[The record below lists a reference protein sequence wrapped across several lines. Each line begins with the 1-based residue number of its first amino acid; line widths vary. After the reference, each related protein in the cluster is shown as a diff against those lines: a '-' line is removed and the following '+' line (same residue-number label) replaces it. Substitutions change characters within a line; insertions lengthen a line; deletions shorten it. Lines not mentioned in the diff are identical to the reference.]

1 MEITFDSKSVTK
13 YVLVAAVLIILLVIP
28 LTGNRFIMATSY
40 TILIFIALAE
50 AYNILG
56 GYGGYVNF
64 GYSAFYGLGG
74 YITAIL
80 STQLGVSPLLMV
92 PVAGVAVGVISAI
105 LGVPLLRLKGVYFAI
120 GMITVNFIFLCLVL
134 LFPKITMA
142 GKGIVLPPPP
152 PLQVFFYLAAAVA
165 VVTTLAAHRIANSSI
180 GLALRG
186 IREDEEVAE
195 VVGVN
200 LTKYKVLGFVAST
213 IPAAVVGGITA
224 AYLTYID
231 PAVMFDIGFSVKV
244 ILMARLGGLGT
255 IAGPLIG
262 ALLIQA
268 ISYALRY
275 TLGGVLHKIVWGALL
290 SATIILLPGGVIK
303 FIRSLL
309 VKRSAMNTRISQ

>member
-1 MEITFDSKSVTK
+1 MEITFDRESVIRFT
-13 YVLVAAVLIILLVIP
+13 LAAAAILILFIIP
-28 LTGNRFIMATSY
+28 STGNRFIMATSY
-40 TILIFIALAE
+40 TILIFITLAE

-80 STQLGVSPLLMV
+80 STHWRVPPLLMV
-92 PVAGVAVGVISAI
+92 PIAGLAAGVISAI

-152 PLQVFFYLAAAVA
+152 PLQIFCYLASIVA
-165 VVTTLAAHRIANSSI
+165 VITTLAAYKIANSSM
-180 GLALRG
+180 GLALRS

-200 LTKYKVLGFVAST
+200 LTKYKVLGFMAST

-255 IAGPLIG
+255 IAGPLLG
-262 ALLIQA
+262 ALVIQA

-303 FIRSLL
+303 YLRSLL
-309 VKRSAMNTRISQ
+309 VRRGAMNARMS

>member
-1 MEITFDSKSVTK
+1 MIKDITFSKK
-13 YVLVAAVLIILLVIP
+13 NARLLVLAAAAILTLIIIP
-28 LTGNRFIMATSY
+28 LTGNKFIMATTY
-40 TILIFIALAE
+40 TILTFMTLAQ

-80 STQLGVSPLLMV
+80 STQWRVSPLLMV
-92 PVAGVAVGVISAI
+92 PIAGLAVGAISGI

-134 LFPKITMA
+134 LFPKITRA
-142 GKGIVLPPPP
+142 GLGIVLPPPP
-152 PLQVFFYLAAAVA
+152 PLQVFCYLAAAVA
-165 VVTTLAAHRIANSSI
+165 VVTTLAAYKIANSSF
-180 GLALRG
+180 GLALRS

-231 PAVMFDIGFSVKV
+231 PETMFNIGFSVKV

-255 IAGPLIG
+255 IAGPLVG
-262 ALLIQA
+262 ALVIQA

-290 SATIILLPGGVIK
+290 SGTIILLPGGVIK
-303 FIRSLL
+303 YVRSVL
-309 VKRSAMNTRISQ
+309 VRRSTLS

>member
-1 MEITFDSKSVTK
+1 MVEITFNRESVK
-13 YVLVAAVLIILLVIP
+13 LFVLAAAAIAVLIVIP
-28 LTGNRFIMATSY
+28 LTGNRFVMATSY
-40 TILIFIALAE
+40 TILIFITLAE

-92 PVAGVAVGVISAI
+92 PIAGLAVGVISAI

-152 PLQVFFYLAAAVA
+152 PLQVFCYLAAVVA
-165 VVTTLAAHRIANSSI
+165 VGTTLAAYKIANSSM
-180 GLALRG
+180 GLALRS
-186 IREDEEVAE
+186 IRGDEEVAE

-213 IPAAVVGGITA
+213 IPAAFVGGITA

-255 IAGPLIG
+255 IAGPLLG
-262 ALLIQA
+262 ALMIQG

-275 TLGGVLHKIVWGALL
+275 TLGGVLHKIIWGALL

-303 FIRSLL
+303 YIKGIL
-309 VKRSAMNTRISQ
+309 VRRSAIT

>member
-1 MEITFDSKSVTK
+1 VIKDITFSKK
-13 YVLVAAVLIILLVIP
+13 DAKLLVLAAAAIIILIIIP
-28 LTGNRFIMATSY
+28 LTGNRFIMATTY
-40 TILIFIALAE
+40 TILIFMTLAQ

-80 STQLGVSPLLMV
+80 STQWRVSPLLMV
-92 PVAGVAVGVISAI
+92 PIAGLAVGAISAI

-134 LFPKITMA
+134 LFPKITRA
-142 GKGIVLPPPP
+142 GLGIVLPPPP
-152 PLQVFFYLAAAVA
+152 PLQVFCYLTAAVA
-165 VVTTLAAHRIANSSI
+165 VITTLAAHRIANSSM
-180 GLALRG
+180 GLALRS

-231 PAVMFDIGFSVKV
+231 PDTMFNIGFSVKV

-255 IAGPLIG
+255 IAGPLVG
-262 ALLIQA
+262 ALVIQA

-303 FIRSLL
+303 YVRSVL
-309 VKRSAMNTRISQ
+309 VRRSTLS

>member
-1 MEITFDSKSVTK
+1 MIKDITFSKK
-13 YVLVAAVLIILLVIP
+13 DAKLLVLAAAAILTLIIIP
-28 LTGNRFIMATSY
+28 LTGNRFIMATTY
-40 TILIFIALAE
+40 TILIFMTLAQ

-80 STQLGVSPLLMV
+80 STQWRVSPLLMV
-92 PVAGVAVGVISAI
+92 PIAGLAVGAISAI
-105 LGVPLLRLKGVYFAI
+105 IGVPLLRLKGVYFAI
-120 GMITVNFIFLCLVL
+120 GMITVNYIFLCLVL
-134 LFPKITMA
+134 LFPKITRA
-142 GKGIVLPPPP
+142 GLGIVLPPPP
-152 PLQVFFYLAAAVA
+152 PLQVFCYLTAAVA
-165 VVTTLAAHRIANSSI
+165 VITTLAAHRIANSSM
-180 GLALRG
+180 GLALRS

-200 LTKYKVLGFVAST
+200 LTKYKVLGFMAST

-231 PAVMFDIGFSVKV
+231 PDTMFNIGFSVKV

-255 IAGPLIG
+255 IAGPLVG
-262 ALLIQA
+262 ALVIQA

-303 FIRSLL
+303 YLRSVL
-309 VKRSAMNTRISQ
+309 VRRSTLS

>member
-1 MEITFDSKSVTK
+1 MIKDITFSKK
-13 YVLVAAVLIILLVIP
+13 DAKLLVLAASAILILIIIP
-28 LTGNRFIMATSY
+28 LTGNRFIMATTY
-40 TILIFIALAE
+40 TILTFITLAQ

-80 STQLGVSPLLMV
+80 STQWRVSPLLMV
-92 PVAGVAVGVISAI
+92 PIAGLAVGAISMI

-120 GMITVNFIFLCLVL
+120 GMITVNFIFLSLVL

-142 GKGIVLPPPP
+142 GLGIVLPPPP
-152 PLQVFFYLAAAVA
+152 PLQVFCYLTATVA
-165 VVTTLAAHRIANSSI
+165 VITTLSAHRIANSSM
-180 GLALRG
+180 GLALRS

-231 PAVMFDIGFSVKV
+231 PETMFNIGFSVKV

-255 IAGPLIG
+255 IAGPVVG
-262 ALLIQA
+262 ALVIQA

-303 FIRSLL
+303 YVRSVL
-309 VKRSAMNTRISQ
+309 VRRSTLS

>member
-1 MEITFDSKSVTK
+1 MIKDITFSKK
-13 YVLVAAVLIILLVIP
+13 NARLLVLAAAAILILIIIP
-28 LTGNRFIMATSY
+28 LTGNRFIMATTY
-40 TILIFIALAE
+40 TILTFMTLAQ

-80 STQLGVSPLLMV
+80 STQWRVSPLLMV
-92 PVAGVAVGVISAI
+92 PIAGLAVGAISAI

-134 LFPKITMA
+134 LFPKITRA
-142 GKGIVLPPPP
+142 GLGIVLPPPP
-152 PLQVFFYLAAAVA
+152 PLQVFCYLAAAVA
-165 VVTTLAAHRIANSSI
+165 VVTTLSAYKIANSSF
-180 GLALRG
+180 GLALRS

-231 PAVMFDIGFSVKV
+231 PETMFNIGFSVKV

-255 IAGPLIG
+255 IAGPLVG
-262 ALLIQA
+262 ALVIQA

-290 SATIILLPGGVIK
+290 SGTIILLPGGVIK
-303 FIRSLL
+303 YVRSVL
-309 VKRSAMNTRISQ
+309 VRRSTLS

>member
-1 MEITFDSKSVTK
+1 MIMEMTFGKWDAKQL
-13 YVLVAAVLIILLVIP
+13 VLAAVAIVIPFIIP

-40 TILIFIALAE
+40 TILIFITLAE

-80 STQLGVSPLLMV
+80 SHHWRVPPLLMV
-92 PVAGVAVGVISAI
+92 PIAGLAVGVISAI

-152 PLQVFFYLAAAVA
+152 PLQVFCYLAAAVA
-165 VVTTLAAHRIANSSI
+165 VLTTLSAYKIANSSI
-180 GLALRG
+180 GLALRSV
-186 IREDEEVAE
+186 REDEEVAE
-195 VVGVN
+195 VMGVN

-231 PAVMFDIGFSVKV
+231 PSTMFDIGFSVRV

-255 IAGPLIG
+255 ITGPLLG
-262 ALLIQA
+262 ALMVQA
-268 ISYALRY
+268 LSYALRY

-303 FIRSLL
+303 YVKGVL
-309 VKRSAMNTRISQ
+309 VKRTAV

>member
-1 MEITFDSKSVTK
+1 MVEITFDRESIKLF
-13 YVLVAAVLIILLVIP
+13 VLAAAAIAVLIIIP
-28 LTGNRFIMATSY
+28 LTGNKFIMATSY
-40 TILIFIALAE
+40 TILIFITLAE

-80 STQLGVSPLLMV
+80 SHHWRVPPLLMV
-92 PVAGVAVGVISAI
+92 PIAGLAVGVISAI

-152 PLQVFFYLAAAVA
+152 PLQVFCYLASVVA
-165 VVTTLAAHRIANSSI
+165 VVTTLAAYKIANSSM

-200 LTKYKVLGFVAST
+200 LTKYKVLGFMAST

-262 ALLIQA
+262 ALVIQA

-275 TLGGVLHKIVWGALL
+275 TLGGVLHKIIWGALL

-303 FIRSLL
+303 YVKGLL
-309 VKRSAMNTRISQ
+309 VRRSAIT

>member
-1 MEITFDSKSVTK
+1 MEITFDSKSVMQ
-13 YVLVAAVLIILLVIP
+13 YILVAAALILLLVIP
-28 LTGNRFIMATSY
+28 MTGNRFIMATSY
-40 TILIFIALAE
+40 TILIFITLAE

-80 STQLGVSPLLMV
+80 STQWRVSPLLMV
-92 PVAGVAVGVISAI
+92 PIAGLAVGAISAI

-134 LFPKITMA
+134 LFPEITMA

-152 PLQVFFYLAAAVA
+152 PLQVFCYLAAFVA
-165 VVTTLAAHRIANSSI
+165 VVTTLAAYKIANSSM
-180 GLALRG
+180 GLALRS

-195 VVGVN
+195 VMGVN
-200 LTKYKVLGFVAST
+200 LTKYKVLGFMAST
-213 IPAAVVGGITA
+213 IPAAVVGGMTA

-231 PAVMFDIGFSVKV
+231 PGVMFDIGFSVKV

-255 IAGPLIG
+255 IAGPLLG
-262 ALLIQA
+262 ALVIQA

-275 TLGGVLHKIVWGALL
+275 TLGGVLHRIVWGALL
-290 SATIILLPGGVIK
+290 TATIILLPGGVIK
-303 FIRSLL
+303 YVRSLL
-309 VKRSAMNTRISQ
+309 VRRGAMNARMS

>member
-1 MEITFDSKSVTK
+1 MIKDITFSKK
-13 YVLVAAVLIILLVIP
+13 NARLLVLAAAAILTLIIIP
-28 LTGNRFIMATSY
+28 LTGNKFIMATTY
-40 TILIFIALAE
+40 TILTFMTLAQ

-80 STQLGVSPLLMV
+80 STQWRVSPLLMV
-92 PVAGVAVGVISAI
+92 PIAGLAVGAISAI

-134 LFPKITMA
+134 LFPKITRA
-142 GKGIVLPPPP
+142 GLGIVLPPPP
-152 PLQVFFYLAAAVA
+152 PLQVFCYLAAAVA
-165 VVTTLAAHRIANSSI
+165 VVTTLSAYKIANSSF
-180 GLALRG
+180 GLALRS

-231 PAVMFDIGFSVKV
+231 PETMFNIGFSVKV

-255 IAGPLIG
+255 IAGPLVG
-262 ALLIQA
+262 ALVIQA

-290 SATIILLPGGVIK
+290 SGTIILLPGGVIK
-303 FIRSLL
+303 YVRSVL
-309 VKRSAMNTRISQ
+309 VRRSTLS

>member
-1 MEITFDSKSVTK
+1 VIKDIMFSKK
-13 YVLVAAVLIILLVIP
+13 DAKLLVLAAAAILTLIIIP
-28 LTGNRFIMATSY
+28 LTGNKFIMATTY
-40 TILIFIALAE
+40 TILTFMTLAE

-80 STQLGVSPLLMV
+80 STQWRVSPLLMV
-92 PVAGVAVGVISAI
+92 PIAGLAVGAISAI

-134 LFPKITMA
+134 LFPKITKA
-142 GKGIVLPPPP
+142 GLGIVLPPPP
-152 PLQVFFYLAAAVA
+152 PLEVFCYLAAAVA
-165 VVTTLAAHRIANSSI
+165 VITTLAAYKIANSSF
-180 GLALRG
+180 GLALRS

-231 PAVMFDIGFSVKV
+231 PETMFNIGFSVKV

-255 IAGPLIG
+255 IAGPLVG
-262 ALLIQA
+262 ALVIQA

-303 FIRSLL
+303 YVRSVL
-309 VKRSAMNTRISQ
+309 VRRSTLS

>member
-1 MEITFDSKSVTK
+1 MIKDIMFSKKDAKLIVF
-13 YVLVAAVLIILLVIP
+13 AAAAILILIIIP
-28 LTGNRFIMATSY
+28 LTGNRFIMATTF
-40 TILIFIALAE
+40 TILTYMVLAQ

-80 STQLGVSPLLMV
+80 STQWHVSPLLMV
-92 PVAGVAVGVISAI
+92 PIAGLAVGVISAI

-134 LFPKITMA
+134 LFPKITKA
-142 GKGIVLPPPP
+142 GLGIVLPPPP
-152 PLQVFFYLAAAVA
+152 PLQVFCYLAAAVA
-165 VVTTLAAHRIANSSI
+165 VVTTLAAHRIANSSF
-180 GLALRG
+180 GLALRS

-231 PAVMFDIGFSVKV
+231 PDTMFNIGFSVKV

-255 IAGPLIG
+255 IAGPLVG
-262 ALLIQA
+262 ALVIQA

-303 FIRSLL
+303 YVRSVL
-309 VKRSAMNTRISQ
+309 VRRSAIS

>member
-1 MEITFDSKSVTK
+1 MIKDITFSKK
-13 YVLVAAVLIILLVIP
+13 NARLLVLAAAAILTLIIIP
-28 LTGNRFIMATSY
+28 LTGNKFIMATTY
-40 TILIFIALAE
+40 TILTFMTLAQ

-80 STQLGVSPLLMV
+80 STQWRVSPLLMV
-92 PVAGVAVGVISAI
+92 PIAGLAVGAISAI

-134 LFPKITMA
+134 LFPKITRA
-142 GKGIVLPPPP
+142 GLGIVLPPPP
-152 PLQVFFYLAAAVA
+152 PLQVFCYLAAAVA
-165 VVTTLAAHRIANSSI
+165 VVTTLSAYKIANSSF
-180 GLALRG
+180 GLALRS

-195 VVGVN
+195 VIGVN

-231 PAVMFDIGFSVKV
+231 PETMFNIGFSVKV

-255 IAGPLIG
+255 IAGPLVG
-262 ALLIQA
+262 ALVIQA

-290 SATIILLPGGVIK
+290 SGTIILLPGGVIK
-303 FIRSLL
+303 YVRSVL
-309 VKRSAMNTRISQ
+309 VRRSTLS

>member
-1 MEITFDSKSVTK
+1 MIKDITFSKK
-13 YVLVAAVLIILLVIP
+13 DAKLIVLAVAAILILIIIP
-28 LTGNRFIMATSY
+28 LTGNRFIMATTF
-40 TILIFIALAE
+40 TILTYMALAQ

-74 YITAIL
+74 YITSIL
-80 STQLGVSPLLMV
+80 STQWHVSPLLMV
-92 PVAGVAVGVISAI
+92 PIAGLAVGAISAV

-134 LFPKITMA
+134 LFPKITKA
-142 GKGIVLPPPP
+142 GLGIVLPPPP
-152 PLQVFFYLAAAVA
+152 PLQVFCYLAAVVA
-165 VVTTLAAHRIANSSI
+165 VVTTLAAHRIANSSM
-180 GLALRG
+180 GLALRS

-231 PAVMFDIGFSVKV
+231 PETMFNIGFSVKV

-255 IAGPLIG
+255 IAGPLVG
-262 ALLIQA
+262 ALVIQA

-303 FIRSLL
+303 YVRSVL
-309 VKRSAMNTRISQ
+309 VRRSTLS

>member
-1 MEITFDSKSVTK
+1 
-13 YVLVAAVLIILLVIP
+13 
-28 LTGNRFIMATSY
+28 MATSY
-40 TILIFIALAE
+40 TILIFITLAE

-80 STQLGVSPLLMV
+80 STRLGVSPLLMV
-92 PVAGVAVGVISAI
+92 PIAGLAVGAISVV

-120 GMITVNFIFLCLVL
+120 GMITVNFIFLSLVL
-134 LFPKITMA
+134 LFPKITQA

-152 PLQVFFYLAAAVA
+152 PLEVFCYLAAAVA
-165 VVTTLAAHRIANSSI
+165 IITTFAAHRIANSSI
-180 GLALRG
+180 GLALRS

-195 VVGVN
+195 VMGVN
-200 LTKYKVLGFVAST
+200 LTKYKVLGFMAST

-231 PAVMFDIGFSVKV
+231 PSTMFDIGFSVKV

-255 IAGPLIG
+255 ITGPLLG
-262 ALLIQA
+262 ALVVQA
-268 ISYALRY
+268 LSYALRY
-275 TLGGVLHKIVWGALL
+275 SLGGVLHKIIWGALL
-290 SATIILLPGGVIK
+290 SATMILLPGGIIK
-303 FIRSLL
+303 YVRRVLA
-309 VKRSAMNTRISQ
+309 RRIPERYAEDI

>member
-1 MEITFDSKSVTK
+1 MEITFDTESVK
-13 YVLVAAVLIILLVIP
+13 LFGLAAAAISILIIIP
-28 LTGNRFIMATSY
+28 LTGNRFLMATSY

-80 STQLGVSPLLMV
+80 STQLRVPPLLMV
-92 PVAGVAVGVISAI
+92 PIAGLAVGAISAI

-134 LFPKITMA
+134 LFPEITMA

-152 PLQVFFYLAAAVA
+152 PLQVFCYLASVVA
-165 VVTTLAAHRIANSSI
+165 VVTTLAAYVIANSSM
-180 GLALRG
+180 GLALRS

-200 LTKYKVLGFVAST
+200 LTKYKVLGFMAST

-231 PAVMFDIGFSVKV
+231 PETMFDIGFSVRV

-255 IAGPLIG
+255 IPGPLIG
-262 ALLIQA
+262 ALVIQA

-290 SATIILLPGGVIK
+290 TATIILLPGGVIK
-303 FIRSLL
+303 YVKDVLARRST
-309 VKRSAMNTRISQ
+309 KT

>member
-1 MEITFDSKSVTK
+1 MVEITFDRESVK
-13 YVLVAAVLIILLVIP
+13 LFVLAATAIAVLIIIP
-28 LTGNRFIMATSY
+28 LTGNKFIMATSY
-40 TILIFIALAE
+40 TILIFITLAE

-80 STQLGVSPLLMV
+80 SHHWRVPPLLMV
-92 PVAGVAVGVISAI
+92 PIAGLAVGVISAI

-152 PLQVFFYLAAAVA
+152 PLQVFCYLAAFVA
-165 VVTTLAAHRIANSSI
+165 VVTTLAAYKIANSSM

-262 ALLIQA
+262 ALVIQA

-275 TLGGVLHKIVWGALL
+275 TLGGVLHKIIWGALL

-303 FIRSLL
+303 YIKGVL
-309 VKRSAMNTRISQ
+309 VRRSAIT

>member
-1 MEITFDSKSVTK
+1 MEITFDRESVK
-13 YVLVAAVLIILLVIP
+13 LLGLAAVAVSILIIIP
-28 LTGNRFIMATSY
+28 LTGNRFLMATSY
-40 TILIFIALAE
+40 TSLTFIALAE

-80 STQLGVSPLLMV
+80 STQLRVSPLLMV
-92 PVAGVAVGVISAI
+92 PIAGLAVGAISAI

-134 LFPKITMA
+134 LFPEITMA

-152 PLQVFFYLAAAVA
+152 PLQVFCYLAAVVA
-165 VVTTLAAHRIANSSI
+165 VVTTLAAYAIANSSM
-180 GLALRG
+180 GLALRS

-200 LTKYKVLGFVAST
+200 LTKYKVLGFMAST

-231 PAVMFDIGFSVKV
+231 PGVMFDIGFSVRV

-255 IAGPLIG
+255 IAGPLLG
-262 ALLIQA
+262 ALVIQA

-290 SATIILLPGGVIK
+290 TATIILLPGGVIK
-303 FIRSLL
+303 YIKGVMVR
-309 VKRSAMNTRISQ
+309 RSAMT